1 MEKYFEMLDIIN
13 EKHID
18 ITKLYILSCCS
29 MDTQELDW
37 EVMNYVYD
45 LWLDADIDLDLARL
59 TSIVC
64 DRWKDIQNEEVT
76 DTEIIEDC
84 ACY

>member
-1 MEKYFEMLDIIN
+1 MEKYFNMLDKILEEN
-13 EKHID
+13 LD
-18 ITKLYILSCCS
+18 VTKLFILSCCY

-45 LWLDADIDLDLARL
+45 LWIDADIDLDLARL

-64 DRWKDIQNEEVT
+64 DRWEDIRKGEIT

>member
-1 MEKYFEMLDIIN
+1 MEKYFNMLDKILEEN
-13 EKHID
+13 LD
-18 ITKLYILSCCS
+18 VTKLFILSCCY

-45 LWLDADIDLDLARL
+45 LWIDADIDLDLARL
-59 TSIVC
+59 TNIVC
-64 DRWKDIQNEEVT
+64 DRWEEIQNEEVT

-84 ACY
+84 VCY